1 MRFGEPHPYPERG
14 SHTDGASRGNK
25 ERVIVYNIPYH
36 IISYHKKQPGK
47 FLSAGNKKRLTSRE
61 NKTCF

>member
-25 ERVIVYNIPYH
+25 ERVIVY
-36 IISYHKKQPGK
+36 STVQE
-47 FLSAGNKKRLTSRE
+47 T
-61 NKTCF
+61 